1 MLEHIAYL
9 SQTIGARGSCTSKE
23 KEACQYT
30 QAVMQALGL
39 SAVNLESFQ
48 ANQSTYLPFALA
60 FGAAL
65 VGSLAAL
72 FIPAQTVFIVATALN
87 ALGAAGMLAE
97 TNLSTNWMQWL
108 LPKAASHNS
117 VGVFKPQGD
126 IKKQVVLCAHVD
138 THRTPIF
145 YSSESWHKV
154 FSLLVQLAFA
164 SMVLCAI
171 LFILLAFTL
180 WDSLRWLAVL
190 IALVATQRG
199 LIALTI
205 CTLPEPSSQESS
217 HWHQMSDTVEHV
229 DPTCLENVFQ
239 FTLVLLKTFDQPGY
253 RHR

>member
-190 IALVATQRG
+190 TALVATQRG

-205 CTLPEPSSQESS
+205 CTFPEPSSQESS